1 MARWQDDPVLAR
13 YYRELDR
20 KYQDRRRELDIAL
33 LRTRTAIKATEY
45 RIAAAEEAER
55 RAQSQKFAASLR
67 DSIERDFRKCE
78 HFTAAACEAWA
89 DRTHRIG
96 RTAVDDAAEVRQL
109 LVDFRNAAD
118 RYQHDLRGIAELL
131 GLTLQPVDSPARSPL
146 IDLLLQFGKPWPGT
160 PPLLTVD
167 VPELRHRITMCFQ
180 LRWQTKHDW
189 LGELRPDPTFGLLW
203 PDELPVNAVPDLR
216 RKVTLEA
223 RNAGIEAGLISS
235 SLELL
240 GSYTD

>member
-1 MARWQDDPVLAR
+1 MMLRSGLQITNHCGGVP
-13 YYRELDR
+13 
-20 KYQDRRRELDIAL
+20 RRCQQRAAAVASASHD
-33 LRTRTAIKATEY
+33 RTA
-45 RIAAAEEAER
+45 
-55 RAQSQKFAASLR
+55 RAH
-67 DSIERDFRKCE
+67 I
-78 HFTAAACEAWA
+78 
-89 DRTHRIG
+89 DRPRGIPALPDGYG
-96 RTAVDDAAEVRQL
+96 RTKLNNASHREAA
-109 LVDFRNAAD
+109 
-118 RYQHDLRGIAELL
+118 QHDLRGIAELL